1 MADHVPPETLQLVS
15 EAQVY
20 HPPRSQSGEVI
31 DAYGIRLALI
41 ELLYSVRSWAE
52 HQVDFRRLLQ
62 RALADDPTGHALR
75 HARPSM
81 PRHDLIGLLRSCLD

>member
-1 MADHVPPETLQLVS
+1 MADHVPPETIQFVS

-20 HPPRSQSGEVI
+20 RPPRSQSGEVI

-62 RALADDPTGHALR
+62 RAVADDPTGHALR
-75 HARPSM
+75 QARPTM
-81 PRHDLIGLLRSCLD
+81 PRHDLITLLRSCLD